1 MFPINK
7 KIWFISNIM
16 PTTTAA
22 EMAIIDTQNILEQS
36 TVDIATAVPNIC
48 SGPK

>member
-22 EMAIIDTQNILEQS
+22 EMAIIE
-36 TVDIATAVPNIC
+36 AHP
-48 SGPK
+48 